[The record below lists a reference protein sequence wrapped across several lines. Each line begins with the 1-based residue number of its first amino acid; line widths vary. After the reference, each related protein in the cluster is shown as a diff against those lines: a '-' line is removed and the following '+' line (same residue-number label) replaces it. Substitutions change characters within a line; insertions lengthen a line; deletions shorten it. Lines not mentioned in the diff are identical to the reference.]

1 MSIHGFFVN
10 KLTSDLAKELFTTN
24 KDMWIR
30 LYRPEFLLLSLEDF
44 VCYVIKRIQTN
55 DNFEYFTGFF

>member
-1 MSIHGFFVN
+1 MCFDAADGGDV
-10 KLTSDLAKELFTTN
+10 LEACVE
-24 KDMWIR
+24 
-30 LYRPEFLLLSLEDF
+30 LLSLEDF